1 MIAALLGPD
10 WLWHPLVGR
19 GYQFWSG
26 LGGDLGQVTLITGLV
41 VVTAGWVRHH
51 NCHVKG
57 CWRLQWHPHPEHGH
71 PVCRRHFPDEHL
83 P

>member
-1 MIAALLGPD
+1 MLFRALLD
-10 WLWHPLVGR
+10 PLHGD

-26 LGGDLGQVTLITGLV
+26 IGSGSPLFVALLV
-41 VVTAGWVRHH
+41 LWRKH

-57 CWRLQWHPHPEHGH
+57 CWRIAWHPHPVHKH
-71 PVCRRHFPDEHL
+71 PVCRRHFPELHK